1 MVILNSGT
9 NMISLTNAKTTH
21 AGVATSGEEEIITT
35 DTRVGEYAVASMIAE
50 PAVPTIVPVAPS
62 LAFEDEIR
70 YNVYFTALNM
80 GDVTVDNM
88 GLAVFNGK
96 EPEDTVDTAKEL
108 VPGAVFYGEKY
119 MVHTNGIPAK
129 NLGENV
135 CFKVYAKLADGSY
148 VYSDLLAYN
157 AVAYAKDILA
167 NSSDDNM
174 KTLVVSMLNYG
185 AAAQLY
191 FDYNTDALMN
201 AGLTE
206 EQKAYGVSYSED
218 MITPL
223 NGADSNKLG
232 AFAANSG
239 FTAGHPAVSFEGV
252 FAINYY
258 FTPSYSVDGE
268 MTFYYWTQGDYEAA
282 GVLTAENA
290 SGSMVMTAAD
300 GVYQATVGDIAAKQI
315 DEAVYVVGVYE
326 SDGTVYSTGVQ
337 VYSLSAYCADRIAN
351 GSESMQALAKATVAY
366 GFSAKTYFGI

>member
-1 MVILNSGT
+1 
-9 NMISLTNAKTTH
+9 MIS
-21 AGVATSGEEEIITT
+21 
-35 DTRVGEYAVASMIAE
+35 
-50 PAVPTIVPVAPS
+50 
-62 LAFEDEIR
+62 
-70 YNVYFTALNM
+70 
-80 GDVTVDNM
+80 
-88 GLAVFNGK
+88 
-96 EPEDTVDTAKEL
+96 
-108 VPGAVFYGEKY
+108 
-119 MVHTNGIPAK
+119 
-129 NLGENV
+129 
-135 CFKVYAKLADGSY
+135 
-148 VYSDLLAYN
+148 
-157 AVAYAKDILA
+157 
-167 NSSDDNM
+167 
-174 KTLVVSMLNYG
+174 
-185 AAAQLY
+185 
-191 FDYNTDALMN
+191 
-201 AGLTE
+201 
-206 EQKAYGVSYSED
+206 
-218 MITPL
+218 PL